1 MQFAQVYGL
10 QKIKEQLI
18 RNVQNNRLPHAQ
30 LFLGNE
36 GTGKLGLA
44 IALTQYIYCTQ
55 RTSTD
60 SCGECSSCRKIS
72 TQSHPD
78 VHFTFPVAAS
88 KEISTQYIE
97 NWREINASS
106 MYFNVTDWMGTIL
119 KDENKTPNITREE
132 TRSILS
138 RLSLKPYEGEAKTL
152 IIWMPEY
159 LKKESNAL
167 LKLIEEPPQ
176 KTYFILVAEQ
186 SQQLLPTITSRTQLT
201 KIPSY
206 SNEET
211 KAFLDQKYDLEK
223 SHLEQIAR
231 LADGNLRVATQLVE
245 NNSTDYGPL
254 FRDWMLACY
263 RNDLKSVSDL
273 SDKLQAVGK
282 NQIQLFLSH
291 GIGIL
296 RECMMHQTIDNY
308 TINAE
313 SSQVDFIQK
322 LSSTLNAFFIE
333 KIYTQMNEVIY
344 HLQRNAN
351 PKIALFNLSINI
363 RYHFIRK

>member
-55 RTSTD
+55 RTPTD

-72 TQSHPD
+72 THSHPD

-211 KAFLDQKYDLEK
+211 KEFLDQKYGLEK

-273 SDKLQAVGK
+273 SDKLHAMGK

>member
-1 MQFAQVYGL
+1 MQFAQVYGH

-18 RNVQNNRLPHAQ
+18 RNVENNRLPHAQ

-36 GTGKLGLA
+36 GSGKLGLA
-44 IALTQYIYCTQ
+44 IALTQYIYCTE
-55 RTSTD
+55 RTPTD
-60 SCGECSSCRKIS
+60 SCGVCSSCRKIS
-72 TQSHPD
+72 SHSHPD
-78 VHFTFPVAAS
+78 VHFTYPVSAS
-88 KEISTQYIE
+88 KEISTQHIE
-97 NWREINASS
+97 KWREINASS
-106 MYFNVTDWMGTIL
+106 MYFNTTDWMEAIA
-119 KDENKTPNITREE
+119 KDGNKTPNITREE

-159 LKKESNAL
+159 LKKESNVL

-186 SQQLLPTITSRTQLT
+186 SKQLLPTITSRTQLT

-206 SNEET
+206 SYEET
-211 KAFLDQKYDLEK
+211 HAFLDTKYGLEK
-223 SHLEQIAR
+223 SSLEQIAR
-231 LADGNLRVATQLVE
+231 LSDGNLRMANNLIE
-245 NNSTDYGPL
+245 NNSNDYGSL

-263 RNDLKSVSDL
+263 RNDLKSVSDI
-273 SDKLQAVGK
+273 SDKLHAMGK
-282 NQIQLFLSH
+282 NQIQLFLTH
-291 GIGIL
+291 GIGVL
-296 RECMMHQTIDNY
+296 RECMLHQTIDNY

-333 KIYTQMNEVIY
+333 KIYTQINEVIY